1 MRKLSGILGAIVVAG
16 WWAAGA
22 SLAGTGASSGAR
34 IDALLDAMTLE
45 EKLGQLSV
53 YSSGWTTTGPTLS
66 ESYEAELRAGRVGA
80 IFNAHTVGA
89 TRALQR
95 IAVEETRLGIPLL
108 FGYDV
113 IHGYQTI
120 FPTPLAESSSW
131 DLDVVRE
138 SARLAAREAAAAGL
152 NWTFAPMVD
161 IARDPRWGRVAEG
174 AGEDPYLASLVAQ
187 ARVQGFQGEDLSD
200 PFTVLACAKHYAG
213 YGAAQAGRDYHS
225 VDMSERMLREVYL
238 PPFHA
243 AVSAGVSSIMTGFND
258 LNGVPATANAQLI
271 EEVLRE
277 EWGFGGLVV
286 SDYTSIN
293 ELVAHGVAGDLS
305 EAAALALNSG
315 VDLDLQGGVYSAF
328 GAALV
333 RTGKVS
339 ESRVDAAV
347 RRVLEAKLVLGLLDD
362 PYRYL
367 DPRREQA
374 TVLSEA
380 LLQHA
385 FEAGKRS
392 VVLLKNAPV
401 DGKPLLPL
409 SKELRSVA
417 VVGPMADARIDVLG
431 TWHAAGALGIDKV
444 VTVLEGVRQMLPS
457 AQVLHARGADFSGH
471 DRSGFAA
478 AVAAAEQSELV
489 ILALGE
495 AEAQSGEA
503 ASRANIGLPGVQQ
516 RLAQT
521 IQATGKPLVVLIG
534 AGRPLATEWI
544 SQNVPAIVNTWQLG
558 TMHGKAVAAVLF
570 GDYNPSGKLTV
581 TVPRSVGQIP
591 IYYSAKTTGRP
602 HAAGNKYSSKYL
614 DVSNEPLYPFGHGL
628 SYTTFEYADLR
639 LSQAELGAQERLEIS
654 VTVRNSGERAG
665 EEVVQLYLRD
675 RVASLTRP
683 VKELKGFRKIR
694 LAAGESQVVSFELD
708 ARDLRFYD
716 RQLRPVVEPGEF
728 EVYVGGNSE
737 DLVQSSFR
745 LLPADSAR
753 GPREGAISVD

>member
-1 MRKLSGILGAIVVAG
+1 MRKLSGLLGAIVVAG
-16 WWAAGA
+16 WWATGA

-66 ESYEAELRAGRVGA
+66 ESYEAELKAGRVGA

-315 VDLDLQGGVYSAF
+315 VDLDLQGGLYAAY
-328 GAALV
+328 GTALV

-409 SKELRSVA
+409 SKELRSVS

-544 SQNVPAIVNTWQLG
+544 SQHVPAIVNTWQLG

-581 TVPRSVGQIP
+581 TVPRSVGQVP

-614 DVSNEPLYPFGHGL
+614 DVSNEPLYAFGHGL

-639 LSQAELGAQERLEIS
+639 LSQAELGAQERLEVS

-753 GPREGAISVD
+753 GPREGRSQ